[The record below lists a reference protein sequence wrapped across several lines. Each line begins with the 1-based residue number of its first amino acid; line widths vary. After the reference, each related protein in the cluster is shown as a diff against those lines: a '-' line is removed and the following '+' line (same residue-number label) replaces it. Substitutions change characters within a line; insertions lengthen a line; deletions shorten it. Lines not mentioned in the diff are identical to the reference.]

1 MPVKIQV
8 LLTATDEQLALLG
21 LILSSVIVV
30 SVIVTSPSFNN
41 VTVYVSVSPTV
52 IVEVLSSSALLVKAL
67 LRVGFAFAAKVIVL
81 EASKAVGISVD
92 LTNAVFLKVPAS
104 FSVWVIVKVP
114 SKTQVALGATEAH
127 EPVLP
132 AVVLAVNFASV
143 ITTLFSVTLPVFV
156 CVMV

>member
-1 MPVKIQV
+1 MPF
-8 LLTATDEQLALLG
+8 TATDEQLALLG

-81 EASKAVGISVD
+81 EASSAVGISVD
-92 LTNAVFLKVPAS
+92 LTDAVFLKVPAS
-104 FSVWVIVKVP
+104 FSVWVIV
-114 SKTQVALGATEAH
+114 
-127 EPVLP
+127 
-132 AVVLAVNFASV
+132 
-143 ITTLFSVTLPVFV
+143 
-156 CVMV
+156 